1 MPDHASRFAP
11 LPPARAQLW
20 STFLAWPERTYFPS
34 LVGLQLDELRTDYA
48 RIRLPFRDELEQP
61 AGSVHGG
68 AIATMIDTVVVPA
81 IGSGYDERRP
91 FATVS
96 MNVEYR
102 SAAVRQD
109 LVAEGWVEHRGR
121 SMVFCR
127 AEVATG
133 TGKVVAAGTLVYKV
147 SAPTVPDRPER
158 GR

>member
-1 MPDHASRFAP
+1 VPDHAARFPP
-11 LPPARAQLW
+11 LPTHRAETW
-20 STFLAWPERTYFPS
+20 STFLAWPDRTYFPT
-34 LVGLQLDELRTDYA
+34 LVGLELVELRSDYA
-48 RIRLPFRDELEQP
+48 RIRLPFRPELEQP

-68 AIATMIDTVVVPA
+68 AVATMIDTVVVPA
-81 IGSGYDERRP
+81 IGSGYDERRA

-127 AEVATG
+127 AEVASGQG
-133 TGKVVAAGTLVYKV
+133 TVVAAGTLVFKV
-147 SAPTVPDRPER
+147 SAATVPDRR
-158 GR
+158 T